1 MASGSTCDGDGWPSL
16 HMVQVLAVSLLY
28 SGDGHVRNLWVLR
41 LAVDVVVFEKESSL
55 ATNQGL
61 TTIYECLRYA

>member
-1 MASGSTCDGDGWPSL
+1 MASGSACADDGWPSL
-16 HMVQVLAVSLLY
+16 HMVQVLAVSLPY

>member
-1 MASGSTCDGDGWPSL
+1 MASGSTCAGDGWPSSYA
-16 HMVQVLAVSLLY
+16 VQALAVSLPY
-28 SGDGHVRNLWVLR
+28 GCEGHVRNLWVLR
-41 LAVDVVVFEKESSL
+41 RAVDVVVFEKESSL